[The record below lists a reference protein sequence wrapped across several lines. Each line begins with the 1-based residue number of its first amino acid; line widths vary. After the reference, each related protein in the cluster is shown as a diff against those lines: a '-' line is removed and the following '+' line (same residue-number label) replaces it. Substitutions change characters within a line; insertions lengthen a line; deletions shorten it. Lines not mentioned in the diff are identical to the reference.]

1 MTIIFMLT
9 YIIIFILL
17 FIVELVYFRIAD
29 KCNIIDKP
37 NERSS
42 HSKVVLR
49 GGGIIFLI
57 GTWVWSFFYGFQYP
71 WMLVAV
77 TLAAGISFVD
87 DIYSLPDS
95 VRLVVQ
101 FVAMFLMF
109 YQFGILDWQS
119 WWMILLALVVC
130 VGISNAYNFM
140 DGING
145 ITGGYSIAVVLPLI
159 YLNHTL
165 SFVDADFLWVTLLS
179 LGVFCFFNF
188 RKRAKCFA
196 GDVGSLSIAFIIVF
210 ALGKLIMRTGDFT
223 YIVFLALYGVDSV
236 LTICHRILL
245 HENLGK
251 AHRKHAYQL
260 MANELRIPHVVVSSF
275 YIILQLLV
283 SFGMVLLPMN
293 HWLYLVTILVVL
305 CGSYLLFMKRYYHL
319 HESYLRSLNNQQI
332 T

>member
-1 MTIIFMLT
+1 MIT